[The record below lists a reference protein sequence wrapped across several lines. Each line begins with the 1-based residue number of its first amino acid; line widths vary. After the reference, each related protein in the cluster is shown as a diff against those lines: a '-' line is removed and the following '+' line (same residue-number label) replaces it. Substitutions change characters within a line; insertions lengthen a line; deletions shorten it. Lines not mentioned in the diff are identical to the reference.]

1 MRHRRMVAPIN
12 ANKHYV
18 HFPNA
23 NIASGAREN
32 LAIVESVVAPA
43 AAASIN
49 VEEGSIVK
57 AIYLEM
63 WIYGLGAS
71 GTDTQFFLAI
81 EKVPANATRMTFADS
96 SNLGAYQNKKNILYT
111 SQGVIGGIDTNS
123 VAVLRNWILIPKGKQ
138 RMGLGDRLDMTIAT
152 LGAPLQRCGFS
163 TYKEYR

>member
-18 HFPNA
+18 HVPNA
-23 NIASGAREN
+23 NIASGAIEN
-32 LAIVESVVAPA
+32 IPIIDAVVAPA

-49 VEEGSIVK
+49 VEEGSVVK
-57 AIYLEM
+57 AVYIEM

-81 EKVPANATRMTFADS
+81 EKIPANGPSMTVADS
-96 SNLGAYQNKKNILYT
+96 LNLGAYQNKKNILYT

-123 VAVLRNWILIPKGKQ
+123 VAVIRNWFLIPRGKQ
-138 RMGLGDRLDMTIAT
+138 RFGLGDRLDVNVAP
-152 LGAPLQRCGFS
+152 LGAPMQRCGFS